1 MKRPIEVIGVPF
13 AQGGRKGGSARGPQG
28 LIAHGLLDFLCTR
41 GLTPTYTDVQRLSA
55 SPEIFGASPVLSG
68 PVRSHD
74 AVLSV
79 AKLAGARVFAAHTLG
94 RLPLVIGGDHSISLG
109 TVPQFLDPVFS
120 HGRKVGLLWLDAHYD
135 AHTPKTSHSHFANGL
150 PFASALGYGERALG
164 CYGAFGKAAQHR
176 RLRFRPE
183 NVLHIGAGSSDCE
196 PEEVALLQ
204 KLNVKSVTMA
214 DIHREGSEV
223 LMRAL
228 DAFLHEV
235 DDVIF
240 TFDLDAMHKK
250 FVPGVSFQSTGGLFP
265 WHAFKIAQMVAASGK
280 LRQIEIVEYNP
291 DAEEYTSLGYPK
303 TADFVFLFLEQLFH

>member
-13 AQGGRKGGSARGPQG
+13 AQGGSKGGSANGPRG
-28 LIAHGLLDFLCTR
+28 LIENGLLDFLETN
-41 GLTPTYTDVQRLSA
+41 GLTSTYTDVQGTSMF
-55 SPEIFGASPVLSG
+55 PEIFSASPVLSG
-68 PVRSHD
+68 PVCSHD
-74 AVLSV
+74 AVLEV

-120 HGRKVGLLWLDAHYD
+120 HGRKVGLIWLDAHYD
-135 AHTPKTSHSHFANGL
+135 AHTPKTSHSHFANGFPL
-150 PFASALGYGERALG
+150 ASALGYGERTLG
-164 CYGAFGKAAQHR
+164 CYGAFGRAAQHR

-183 NVLHIGAGSSDCE
+183 HVLHLGAGKSDCE
-196 PEEVALLQ
+196 PEELALLQ
-204 KLNVKSVTMA
+204 KLNVKTVTMT
-214 DIHREGSEV
+214 DVNRGGYKV
-223 LMRAL
+223 LIDAL
-228 DAFLHEV
+228 DALLCEV

-265 WHAFKIAQMVAASGK
+265 WHAFKIADRIATSGK

-291 DAEEYTSLGYPK
+291 DAEEYTDLGYPK
-303 TADFVFLFLEQLFH
+303 TVDFVLFFLERLLH